1 MAKFKIGDKV
11 RCNDFH
17 FERNTS
23 VYSFDNKYNVME
35 VVGIDGKLVE
45 CKFNGGTWNYWENEI
60 EFATENQDERMTF
73 KKGDIVEV
81 IVEDF
86 SDNIKYPVGTRWVV
100 PHDLARYSTVEV
112 MDTRQSTGIGILWI
126 NKIKK
131 VEGLNA
137 MTLNIGD
144 KIKGKPLG
152 LDDYVTGN
160 IIQIDH
166 DELQVMYHVRTP
178 DSAFWLETSTVE
190 LVKEKDQSKYDKLL
204 NFVTENEIPRATVN
218 AVITHLDKIEKLD
231 VDIENTKKLCEQNEN
246 EVERLYDKLSKL
258 EKERSELLK

>member
-45 CKFNGGTWNYWENEI
+45 CKFNGDTWNYWENEI
-60 EFATENQDERMTF
+60 ELATENQDERMTF

-81 IVEDF
+81 IVEDV

-100 PHDLARYSTVEV
+100 PHDMARYATVEV
-112 MDTRQSTGIGILWI
+112 IDTRQNNKRGILWI

-131 VEGLNA
+131 VEGLND
-137 MTLNIGD
+137 MTLKIGD
-144 KIKGKPLG
+144 EVKGQMYGSSK
-152 LDDYVTGN
+152 YVKGN
-160 IIQIDH
+160 IIQIDN
-166 DELQVMYHVRTP
+166 DDPEVKYLVCTQNSSY
-178 DSAFWLETSTVE
+178 WLKTDTVE
-190 LVKEKDQSKYDKLL
+190 LVQEKDQSKYEKLL

-231 VDIENTKKLCEQNEN
+231 FDIENTKQLCEQNEN